1 MAFELISEEISMSRF
16 TRSFLSISI
25 LVLSGLAFSSVAS
38 AAHTRVTYPSVVS
51 VEMLGRA
58 MLWSINY
65 DQVLND
71 NLSVGAGYGSVSTFL
86 RGTDTDAGKSATFIP
101 AYMNYYFIQDGNSPF
116 VTAGVTLITNHA
128 SVKNF
133 DTATG
138 GLELPTSS
146 VMPTFGGGFES
157 RSDNQFLFRAAGY
170 LIAGRR
176 IAPWLGFSFGY
187 AF

>member
-1 MAFELISEEISMSRF
+1 MSRF
-16 TRSFLSISI
+16 TRSLLSVSALLLATLSFSASI
-25 LVLSGLAFSSVAS
+25 S

-71 NLSVGAGYGSVSTFL
+71 NMSVGVGYGSVSTFL
-86 RGTDTDAGKSATFIP
+86 RGTDIDSGRSATFIP

-116 VTAGVTLITNHA
+116 ITAGVSLITNHA
-128 SVKNF
+128 SVKNY

-138 GLELPTSS
+138 GLELPASS